1 MALFSSPSLRA
12 FAALAVVA
20 GCSVSVQPIRSPA
33 PSLREAKKVSAPT
46 VVLEPIDPDKPVPMC
61 PDPAPPPATERSAAA
76 FVVQNGHSRRITK
89 MALSDDGRVLATGA
103 LDGTVRVWDT
113 RTGLMLRKVGAPGA
127 MMYDLALSGRG
138 DRLAYYAPDG
148 SPDGLKVRVVDLDTG
163 GAPRPLAPFAGP
175 FKLSTDGKQLVA
187 ALQSLTVH
195 DASMGNKIHEVDL
208 KTGKYIALALALDP
222 AGHRAAVAI
231 PGEVMVVDVR
241 RGVLT
246 QRIRIAAAT
255 YGDTPLGIA
264 FAHDAVLVRTALET
278 ITAYPIETGKPPR
291 VFPDSHADMA
301 VSGDRLWTVDKQTR
315 ALRAFALGDGS
326 SLPVTAADPAM
337 GTLLA
342 ASTDRSTLVLS
353 RAGNDGIDGIS
364 VDVRDV
370 GTMRTI
376 RTIEGRA
383 MSFSTIAMRADGA
396 EMAISSPDGR
406 VARWNLREGSLQ
418 LSHSHEDDTSQSIAL
433 AYDRSGEHLISTTG
447 NYPVRVREAK
457 TGRTL
462 RRWKPKEGFHLRFAA
477 PMPGTDELLTVR
489 VRSEPVRKDEPKP
502 TAQKPAVPQPQ
513 KPPEMRHEA
522 VLERWDLGA
531 PLPRAASRS
540 TSDTIAPPPGK
551 EIGQASFLVTSGL
564 LSADGASLA
573 LTGGG
578 GELAL
583 MRTQTGALAW
593 KIQQQIFNMIPGGER
608 DGDIDKDHRWLAFS
622 PDGKTLHVST
632 REIETQPNRSKI
644 YVPVLLVF
652 DAATG
657 AVKAKHRMDTFG
669 PLAWRGDTVAIGG
682 PRPAMLD
689 AKTLAVRARVTVPDS
704 TIDTIAVHPK
714 LDLFLFGGD
723 TGATSLV
730 TPKGEVAVTLLGTSN
745 GEWVAA
751 TPEGAYRS
759 SLDGARSIAWA
770 FSSPLEGFSFERFA
784 TRFENPDL
792 VMRRLSGDLAP
803 APASLSRPPRLTI
816 EGARSAVRTTERTI
830 KLTAETSSGSRV
842 DRVRAF
848 VDGRPVA
855 DQLVCAREGTVS
867 LDVPL
872 HAGQNRVSLVAYDAE
887 GYGSN
892 TQQIDVVSTSTAVER
907 PDLYVVAMGVS
918 RYPNMPEEQQLEY
931 ADDDARSI
939 AESFGREAGPGRT
952 FARLRLT
959 TLLDDQVTV
968 EGVDRALASLQ
979 SMRPDDLAVV
989 FFAGHGARLEEGK
1002 MVFLTSRAAFTRSS
1016 AQANGIDWD
1025 RIQTGLSRVRGRVLM
1040 LLDACHS
1047 GYVSTAVIAPNEQLA
1062 RELAAGDRAGVLVF
1076 SAARGSQYSYE
1087 VPPQGAGGASRGF
1100 ELAWE
1105 GQKPSLPKALPGGH
1119 GLFTSAVLEALGG
1132 GAPDRDRSG
1141 AIEVGELFDYVTE
1154 RVRAASNG
1162 KQTPWVAR
1170 REMFG
1175 EFMLA
1180 PAGR

>member
-1 MALFSSPSLRA
+1 
-12 FAALAVVA
+12 
-20 GCSVSVQPIRSPA
+20 
-33 PSLREAKKVSAPT
+33 
-46 VVLEPIDPDKPVPMC
+46 
-61 PDPAPPPATERSAAA
+61 
-76 FVVQNGHSRRITK
+76 
-89 MALSDDGRVLATGA
+89 MALSDDGAVLATGA
-103 LDGTVRVWDT
+103 FDGTVRVWDT
-113 RTGLMLRKVGAPGA
+113 RTGLMLRKVGAPGT
-127 MMYDLALSGRG
+127 MVYDIALSGRG
-138 DRLAYYAPDG
+138 DRLAYYAPDH

-163 GAPRPLAPFAGP
+163 GTPRPVSHFAGP
-175 FKLSTDGKQLVA
+175 FKLSPDGKLLVA

-195 DASMGNKIHEVDL
+195 DASTGNKIHEVDL

-241 RGVLT
+241 RGVVT
-246 QRIRIAAAT
+246 QRIPIAAAT
-255 YGDTPLGIA
+255 YADTPLGVA
-264 FAHDAVLVRTALET
+264 LANDAVLVRTGLAT
-278 ITAYPIETGKPPR
+278 ITAYPVDTGKRPL
-291 VFPDSHADMA
+291 VFPGNHADMA
-301 VSGDRLWTVDKQTR
+301 VSGDRLWTVDTQTR
-315 ALRAFALGDGS
+315 ALRAFALADGS
-326 SLPVTAADPAM
+326 SIPIAAADAPM

-342 ASTDRSTLVLS
+342 ASADRSTLALAHADSHRTEAV
-353 RAGNDGIDGIS
+353 S
-364 VDVRDV
+364 VNVRDV
-370 GTMRTI
+370 GTMRTV

-383 MSFSTIAMRADGA
+383 MSFSTIAIRPDGA
-396 EMAISSPDGR
+396 EMVTSSPDGHL
-406 VARWNLREGSLQ
+406 ARWDLREGSLQ
-418 LSHSHEDDTSQSIAL
+418 LSHSQEDDTSQALAL
-433 AYDRSGEHLISTTG
+433 AYDRSGELLVSTIG
-447 NYPVRVREAK
+447 DRRVRVREAK

-462 RRWKPKEGFHLRFAA
+462 RRWALKEDFFVRFAA
-477 PMPGTDELLTVR
+477 LVPGTDELLTVR
-489 VRSEPVRKDEPKP
+489 VRSTSVQKDGPKQATP
-502 TAQKPAVPQPQ
+502 KQAVPQPP
-513 KPPEMRHEA
+513 KRPEIRHEA
-522 VLERWDLGA
+522 VLERWDLGGPRPPA
-531 PLPRAASRS
+531 PSKP
-540 TSDTIAPPPGK
+540 TFHTIAPPSGK
-551 EIGQASFLVTSGL
+551 VIGGASFDVSSGL
-564 LSADGASLA
+564 LSPDGGSLA
-573 LTGGG
+573 LTGNG

-593 KIQQQIFNMIPGGER
+593 KLQQQMFNMIPGGER
-608 DGDIDKDHRWLAFS
+608 DGDIDEPRRWLAFS
-622 PDGKTLHVST
+622 PDGKTLSMST

-669 PLAWRGDTVAIGG
+669 PLAWRGDTLAIGG

-689 AKTLAVRARVTVPDS
+689 AKTFTVRARVRVPDS
-704 TIDTIAVHPK
+704 TVDTIAVHPK
-714 LDLFLFGGD
+714 RDTFLFGGD
-723 TGATSLV
+723 SGATSLA

-770 FSSPLEGFSFERFA
+770 FASPLEGFSFERFA
-784 TRFENPDL
+784 ARFENPD
-792 VMRRLSGDLAP
+792 VVAKRLAGDLTP

-816 EGARSAVRTTERTI
+816 EGARGAIRTAERTI
-830 KLTAETSSGSRV
+830 KLTAKATSGSRV

-855 DQLVCAREGTVS
+855 EQLVCAREGSVS
-867 LDVPL
+867 FDVPL

-892 TQQIDVVSTSTAVER
+892 TQQLDVVSTSAAVER

-918 RYPNMPEEQQLEY
+918 RYPNMPEEQQLDY

-939 AESFGREAGPGRT
+939 AASFGREAGPGRP
-952 FARLRLT
+952 FARLHLT
-959 TLLDDQVTV
+959 TLLDEQVTV

-1002 MVFLTSRAAFTRSS
+1002 MVFMTSHAAFTRAS

-1025 RIQTGLSRVRGRVLM
+1025 RIQNGLSRVRGRVLM

-1062 RELAAGDRAGVLVF
+1062 RELSAGDRAGVLVF

-1105 GQKPSLPKALPGGH
+1105 GQKPSLPMALPGGH

-1132 GAPDRDRSG
+1132 SAPDRDRSG
-1141 AIEVGELFDYVTE
+1141 AIEVGEFVDYVTE
-1154 RVRAASNG
+1154 RVRSASNG

-1175 EFMLA
+1175 EFMVA